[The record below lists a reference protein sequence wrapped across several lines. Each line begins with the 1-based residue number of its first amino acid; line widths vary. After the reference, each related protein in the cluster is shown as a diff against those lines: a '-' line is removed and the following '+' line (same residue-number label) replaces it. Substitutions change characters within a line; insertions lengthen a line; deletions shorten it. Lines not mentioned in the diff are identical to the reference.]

1 MYDTQKVLHWT
12 FNHYYRDIFLFCHGQ
27 CFGNFT
33 CSATLFN
40 LFKVLMKLVLVPRL
54 FRWGRGSEQWRELHP
69 RSDELQNQRSLS
81 TTTHCSHLQ
90 DQPETQN
97 SHCGSGHLQIVACLQ
112 RKRQAL
118 WSFCDAR
125 PSANFGESTRELL
138 NGRSS
143 WNGLKTISRKEHSIL
158 CYQRHLEEHSGKETR
173 RSILGSHS
181 LLATQS
187 R

>member
-1 MYDTQKVLHWT
+1 MYETQKVLHST
-12 FNHYYRDIFLFCHGQ
+12 FNHYYHDIFLFCHGQ
-27 CFGNFT
+27 CFGNFP

-40 LFKVLMKLVLVPRL
+40 LFKVLLKLLLVPRL
-54 FRWGRGSEQWRELHP
+54 FRWGRSSEQCRELHP
-69 RSDELQNQRSLS
+69 RPDELWNQRSLS
-81 TTTHCSHLQ
+81 TATHCSHLQ
-90 DQPETQN
+90 DQLETQN
-97 SHCGSGHLQIVACLQ
+97 SRSGSGRLQIVACLQ

-118 WSFCDAR
+118 WCFCDAR

-158 CYQRHLEEHSGKETR
+158 CYQRHLDERSGKETR
-173 RSILGSHS
+173 RHILGSHS